1 MLLLLINNEVD
12 MSHKVEL
19 EKLDKSEITGL
30 GDVIDKITTVTGI
43 KYAVKAVAKENCGC
57 EARRKKLNELYPL
70 KK

>member
-1 MLLLLINNEVD
+1 MLLLLINKEID

-43 KYAVKAVAKENCGC
+43 KAVVKAVTDEDCGC
-57 EARRKKLNELYPL
+57 EERRKKLNELYPF